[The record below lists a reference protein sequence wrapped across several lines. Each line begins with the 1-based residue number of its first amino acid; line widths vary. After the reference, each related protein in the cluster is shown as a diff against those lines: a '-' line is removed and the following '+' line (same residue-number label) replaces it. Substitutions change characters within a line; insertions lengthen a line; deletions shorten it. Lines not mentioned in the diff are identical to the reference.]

1 MMVVLRENEWAK
13 QRIDNCELGRHPF
26 ETLTRV
32 AKYYLEV
39 ERQDK
44 QAARS
49 LLDVFLLKCNPSASV
64 IKWEGTM
71 DSAIKFA
78 VKHGAVNID
87 YIPVSDRE
95 METIKGIK
103 GAQAQRLAL
112 TLLCL
117 SKYWDE
123 VNGVTS
129 HWVNSE
135 DSEIMK
141 IANINTST
149 RRQCLLYNQLY
160 EAGLIRFSRKIDNTN
175 VQVCF
180 IEDGEPVM
188 KISDLRNLGF
198 QYKLFLGDNH
208 YYRCKECG
216 LVVRKENLDSLGFQT
231 SGRPR
236 MYCRECALSIK
247 LKKNVNSVMNN
258 ASVSTSKLRLTV

>member
-1 MMVVLRENEWAK
+1 MVVLRENEWAK

-103 GAQAQRLAL
+103 GAQAQRLA
-112 TLLCL
+112 
-117 SKYWDE
+117 
-123 VNGVTS
+123 
-129 HWVNSE
+129 
-135 DSEIMK
+135 
-141 IANINTST
+141 
-149 RRQCLLYNQLY
+149 
-160 EAGLIRFSRKIDNTN
+160 
-175 VQVCF
+175 
-180 IEDGEPVM
+180 
-188 KISDLRNLGF
+188 
-198 QYKLFLGDNH
+198 
-208 YYRCKECG
+208 
-216 LVVRKENLDSLGFQT
+216 
-231 SGRPR
+231 
-236 MYCRECALSIK
+236 
-247 LKKNVNSVMNN
+247 
-258 ASVSTSKLRLTV
+258 

>member
-1 MMVVLRENEWAK
+1 MTVVLRENEWAK
-13 QRIDNCELGRHPF
+13 QRIDNCELGKHPF
-26 ETLTRV
+26 ETLSRV

-39 ERQDK
+39 EGYDK
-44 QAARS
+44 QTTRS

-64 IKWEGTM
+64 IKWEGTL
-71 DSAIKFA
+71 DSALKFA
-78 VKHGAVNID
+78 LKHSSVNIE
-87 YIPVSDRE
+87 YITISKKE
-95 METIKGIK
+95 METIRSVR

-117 SKYWDE
+117 AKYWDE
-123 VNGVTS
+123 VNGVST
-129 HWVNSE
+129 HWVNSG

-160 EAGLIRFSRKIDNTN
+160 EAGLLRFSRKIDNTN

-180 IEDGEPVM
+180 IEDGEPEM

-198 QYKLFLGDNH
+198 QYKLYLGDTH
-208 YYRCKECG
+208 YFQCKECG
-216 LVVRKENLDSLGFQT
+216 LVVRKENIDRLGLQT

-258 ASVSTSKLRLTV
+258 TTLPTNKIRLSI